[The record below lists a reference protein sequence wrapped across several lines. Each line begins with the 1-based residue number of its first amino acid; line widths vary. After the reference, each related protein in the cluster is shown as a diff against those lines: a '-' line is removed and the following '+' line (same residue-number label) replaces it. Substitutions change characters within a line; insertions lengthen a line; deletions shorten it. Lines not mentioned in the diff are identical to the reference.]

1 MFKKWYTWVELFFIG
16 IITIFFVSFFT
27 YKLIEFSFM
36 NEMNSYLV
44 SNMSLK
50 NYLSNP
56 EYNEKERIFSYAYSW
71 VEKGKIYYMTNENEL
86 EKLLTKQYCDKKMI
100 AIINGKNFQEFPSS
114 WDYNQLQITPNDRI
128 YTVNCMNKVKVFDYN
143 YTRVK

>member
-1 MFKKWYTWVELFFIG
+1 
-16 IITIFFVSFFT
+16 
-27 YKLIEFSFM
+27 M